1 MLKNFVYILPLFL
14 IISCSKQKPEIR
26 VGFSHADLSRDW
38 GTLMYQEIANELS
51 LYYDYNVKLIVRDA
65 QANSQK
71 QIRDIIELS
80 KNGIDVLIIF
90 PNDSI
95 TAMPVVE
102 KLFDKKIPVVIV
114 DRKLNT
120 EKYNVFISND
130 NVKIG
135 IEAGNY
141 ALNVLKFKGKVLE
154 ILGIKGSSTSSDRS
168 KGFSEAIQ
176 KSPGIT
182 IGSRIYGE
190 WFEPLTALKTDS
202 VLKSGFIPDL
212 IFAHSDVMAQVAHNI
227 CQRNHIKPIIIGVDG
242 LPNKNAGLDLVLNKQ
257 IDATF
262 YNYPGGDIAA
272 QYAMSLVLKKKAEK
286 NIQITLKT
294 FPININNAES
304 IKVGYEMQLKQFNK
318 IRKQQLQIGKMF
330 VTIKSQTL
338 LIYFSSVVI
347 ILLFL
352 ILFVI
357 TYFLKQKQ
365 NFILLI
371 KSQKEKIEQQI
382 EEEKS
387 LSDQLLV
394 TNNLLQ
400 SQREE
405 ILQKNKYLEKYQNH
419 LEQLVHDRTTDMEVA
434 LEKAQESD
442 RLKTSFL
449 SNLSHEI
456 RTPLNSIM
464 GFADLLASSNSSNL
478 EKESFRSIL
487 IQNCNQFLNSINQIV
502 EIAKFS
508 TEHVEFKNSVIS
520 VNQLFNELNREIA
533 NYISQV
539 FGDNNSKVEF
549 NIIPATDIKI
559 ATDVFRIKQVLTY
572 LIDNALK
579 FTNTGNI
586 YIGVEVV
593 NKNYARFY
601 VKDTGIGIK
610 EQNQEIIFG
619 KFRKVEDE
627 GNVLFRG
634 TGLGLA
640 ISKQIVELLGGSI
653 SVESELGKGS
663 VFSFI
668 IPGIIE

>member
-95 TAMPVVE
+95 TAVPVVE

-227 CQRNHIKPIIIGVDG
+227 CEKHHIKPIIIGVDG

-357 TYFLKQKQ
+357 SYFLKQKQ

-464 GFADLLASSNSSNL
+464 GFANLLTSSNSSNL

-520 VNQLFNELNREIA
+520 VNQLFNELNCEIA
-533 NYISQV
+533 TYISQV